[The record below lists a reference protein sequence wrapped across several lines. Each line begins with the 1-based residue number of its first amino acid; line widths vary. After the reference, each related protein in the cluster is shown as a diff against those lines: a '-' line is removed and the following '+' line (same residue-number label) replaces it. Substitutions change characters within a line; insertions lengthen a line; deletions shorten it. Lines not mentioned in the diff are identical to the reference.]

1 MNYTFVF
8 SLHSA
13 ELSSSRTPLKL
24 NWQWVKGS
32 SSERIWFSPV
42 WSHIVVALKQ
52 SWAGCCFCNAAPPCS
67 PLTVS
72 STNVSCPAVRPSH
85 STFGCWHVPVFFLSS
100 VWSLLTVFTLLESSS
115 ALMLGF
121 TVCLITIDYEPET
134 SGVHGDSSTFYHLGL
149 PPAFCVYL
157 CSQSTKPLAHLPP
170 VHPTCRS
177 PSFLL
182 FPRLSFPMFTSFLE
196 FVLLLHLP
204 ATLSYRQKEQ
214 LGLKRWPGNTILKEP
229 LLFQLTSRSGTLQD
243 LSLATCVRSPRVLLK
258 NKKPNAKLEYS
269 SIKQ

>member
-1 MNYTFVF
+1 MNCTIWI

-13 ELSSSRTPLKL
+13 ELSSSRTPVKL

-32 SSERIWFSPV
+32 SSERIWFSV
-42 WSHIVVALKQ
+42 WPHIVVALKQ
-52 SWAGCCFCNAAPPCS
+52 SWVGCCLCNAGPS
-67 PLTVS
+67 G
-72 STNVSCPAVRPSH
+72 SCPAVRPSH
-85 STFGCWHVPVFFLSS
+85 STFGCWHVPAFLLSS
-100 VWSLLTVFTLLESSS
+100 VWSLLTIFTLLESSS
-115 ALMLGF
+115 APMLGF

-134 SGVHGDSSTFYHLGL
+134 SGVHRDSSTLSHPWLS
-149 PPAFCVYL
+149 PAFRVYL
-157 CSQSTKPLAHLPP
+157 FSQSTKPFAHLPP
-170 VHPTCRS
+170 VHPTCGF

-182 FPRLSFPMFTSFLE
+182 FPRLPFPSLTFSLE
-196 FVLLLHLP
+196 FVLLLYLP